1 MNVWA
6 DRTALGTGGA
16 AGIGRATCLPDR
28 DKVSPGVILR
38 GKDCTL
44 EEFVPN
50 REIVGDPEACI
61 RELRRVRDLVDP
73 EYGCDHAK
81 K

>member
-1 MNVWA
+1 
-6 DRTALGTGGA
+6 
-16 AGIGRATCLPDR
+16 
-28 DKVSPGVILR
+28 VILR

-44 EEFVPN
+44 EEFAPN